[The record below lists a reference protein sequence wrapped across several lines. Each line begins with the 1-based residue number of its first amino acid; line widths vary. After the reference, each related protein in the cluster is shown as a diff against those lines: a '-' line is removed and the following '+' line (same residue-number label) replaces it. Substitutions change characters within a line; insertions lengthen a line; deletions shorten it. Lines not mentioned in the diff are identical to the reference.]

1 MKNISY
7 LFILLSFISCRDNS
21 NSVESS
27 LQEDNNTT
35 TSKDQ
40 EDQRE
45 PHKEITNVED
55 IKKEYS
61 YILSMTKSGS
71 MDSTFFNYNCN
82 GEKEGKVI
90 FFYEDEQ
97 LRLIRHTYN
106 EYSHFSAT
114 DEYFI
119 KAGELFFVFYD
130 QLAWNF
136 AGQNQTEDNI
146 TERRFYILNNQPVE
160 CLEKK
165 YTVISNDENSPE
177 SDKVANKKIECTS
190 FEEVIGDFELLI
202 GLKEQEGDL
211 ECLEK

>member
-1 MKNISY
+1 MKNIYY
-7 LFILLSFISCRDNS
+7 LFILLSFISCRENS

-27 LQEDNNTT
+27 LQEDANKTS
-35 TSKDQ
+35 SKDQ

-61 YILSMTKSGS
+61 YILSMTKSRS
-71 MDSTFFNYNCN
+71 MDSTSFNYNCN

-90 FFYEDEQ
+90 YFYKDEQ

-119 KAGELFFVFYD
+119 KDGEPFFVFYN

-146 TERRFYILNNQPVE
+146 TEKRFYILKNQPVE

-177 SDKVANKKIECTS
+177 SDRVANKNIDCIS
-190 FEEVIGDFELLI
+190 FEEVIEDFDLLFAM
-202 GLKEQEGDL
+202 KDQEGDL

>member
-1 MKNISY
+1 MKNIYY

-45 PHKEITNVED
+45 PLREMTNIED

-61 YILSMTKSGS
+61 YILSMTISRS

-82 GEKEGKVI
+82 GEKEGKV
-90 FFYEDEQ
+90 FYFYEDEQ

-119 KAGELFFVFYD
+119 KDAEPFFVFYN

-146 TERRFYILNNQPVE
+146 TERRFYILNNQPIE

-165 YTVISNDENSPE
+165 YTVIANDENSPE
-177 SDKVANKKIECTS
+177 SDRVANKKIDCTS
-190 FEEVIGDFELLI
+190 
-202 GLKEQEGDL
+202 
-211 ECLEK
+211 